1 MKSAPERSIFRES
14 ALKKYLQRQEQG
26 ILLRVASPPIIL
38 FFWVALLFL
47 LGAGGLAWSIQVPI
61 SVRGEG
67 VVLEQGAAGQGESSV
82 VAVFFFSLD
91 HLADLHVGQPA
102 TVIIGSIASNLHG
115 RVENV
120 EASAI
125 SPNEARSRFNLQGG
139 LTQVITE
146 PSITVTVSIGP
157 AASMRIYAGSL
168 CDAQIQVGSRSVFSL
183 LPGFNHILGK

>member
-14 ALKKYLQRQEQG
+14 AIKKYLQRQEQG
-26 ILLRVASPPIIL
+26 ILLQVVSPPIIL
-38 FFWVALLFL
+38 FFWVALLLL

-183 LPGFNHILGK
+183 LPGFNHIWGK